1 MPLAEPTTCDACGAT
16 HRLTDLWKL
25 ARPNGSSVYV
35 CAGCREST
43 P

>member
-35 CAGCREST
+35 CAGCQEST